1 MCNFAVKLLS
11 IRTSMAEKSFIT
23 DDKTTEVFVS
33 LRIVKEV
40 KGLFPSIR
48 RKLKEYG
55 YQLKDLAY
63 TNDIWARDY
72 MPVEIFKDEYL
83 SFKYYPTYYD
93 KEEAEELHK
102 YADTDWK
109 KVRMVDRI
117 KLGEKLNYKETN
129 LFVDG
134 GNVVKAIDKNGVPC
148 LIMTD
153 KVLTDNECGE
163 DGVRQIISECTDG
176 KVDVVFI
183 PWEGNDYEGGVID
196 NPIGH
201 SDGVLRYLAPGKLL
215 LTNTH
220 ELDTEDGSF
229 SDYIKECLQERFEVF
244 ELSFDGIN
252 CQEKKELS
260 WCYINFLQVGK
271 VILLPRLS
279 CEYDEAAIKQTA
291 HYFSGIDKDY
301 VVDMIDYDMSDIVR
315 GKDKDGNDING
326 GGALNCLSWTI

>member
-1 MCNFAVKLLS
+1 MCNFAVVFHHFCS
-11 IRTSMAEKSFIT
+11 SMTEKAFIT

-93 KEEAEELHK
+93 KEQEEELHK

-134 GNVVKAIDKNGVPC
+134 GNVVKAIDNNGVPC

-279 CEYDEAAIKQTA
+279 CESDEAAIKQIA